1 MLELDLAVYSL
12 LLPIASPV
20 RVLILEYDVLH
31 VADRLLVDI
40 SDLFLALAD
49 LLCSS
54 VARQQLHSINR

>member
-1 MLELDLAVYSL
+1 MFELDLAVYSL

-40 SDLFLALAD
+40 YDLFLALAD
-49 LLCSS
+49 LLCHS

>member
-12 LLPIASPV
+12 LLPIVSPV

-49 LLCSS
+49 LLCPS